1 MDRNRDED
9 RPAETIAE
17 RWLVAGRVQGVGF
30 RYFVLHEARRLRIRG
45 DVRNLPDGQVEV
57 RAQGT
62 PDQLERLRDVV
73 RSGPRGARVDRVL
86 TAEGDPAVSFE
97 DFRVCY

>member
-9 RPAETIAE
+9 RPVGVVAE
-17 RWLVAGRVQGVGF
+17 RWLVAGLVQGVGF

-45 DVRNLPDGQVEV
+45 DVRNLPDGRVEV
-57 RAQGT
+57 RAQAT

-73 RSGPRGARVDRVL
+73 RAGPRGARVDRVS
-86 TAEGDPAVSFE
+86 TAEGDPAVEFE
-97 DFRVCY
+97 DFRVRY